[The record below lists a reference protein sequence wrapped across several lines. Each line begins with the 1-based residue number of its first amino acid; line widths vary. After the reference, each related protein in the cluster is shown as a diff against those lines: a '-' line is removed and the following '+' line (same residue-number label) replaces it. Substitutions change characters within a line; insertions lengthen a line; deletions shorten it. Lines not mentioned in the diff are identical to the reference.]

1 MTRALPVTQ
10 KQAQALLRAA
20 KAEDAII
27 EVKVGDAVFRLIPG
41 TLALE
46 NKPVDAKKRG
56 HL

>member
-41 TLALE
+41 TLAQG